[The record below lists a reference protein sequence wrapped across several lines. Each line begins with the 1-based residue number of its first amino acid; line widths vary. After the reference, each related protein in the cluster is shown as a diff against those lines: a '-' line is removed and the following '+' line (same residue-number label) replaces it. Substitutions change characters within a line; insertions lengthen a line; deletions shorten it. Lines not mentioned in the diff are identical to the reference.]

1 LFDFRFNEVSGGPV
15 ILSILLLGSLSEV
28 LVLFQVKLVVAFS
41 IEGFEELSILGHI
54 GVSLLFISHD
64 FGQFGFVGCQL
75 LFLKSAVTLLP
86 DVDKLLNVLVVKVL
100 VIHDSNCFTVCMLN
114 TF

>member
-1 LFDFRFNEVSGGPV
+1 MFDFIFNEVSGGPA
-15 ILSILLLGSLSEV
+15 ILSILLLGSLSEF

-41 IEGFEELSILGHI
+41 IEGFEKLSILGHI

-75 LFLKSAVTLLP
+75 LFLKSAVTILP
-86 DVDKLLNVLVVKVL
+86 DSDKIFNVFVVKVL
-100 VIHDSNCFTVCMLN
+100 FIRDYCCFVLSLIN
-114 TF
+114 GL